1 MTDIEKLI
9 CAMQKEIKEIKEKY
23 SYSDSEV
30 TAYLQ
35 GQRDMVVDLAS
46 EWYEKG
52 GGTNAKA
59 DI

>member
-1 MTDIEKLI
+1 MTDIEELI
-9 CAMQKEIKEIKEKY
+9 CAMQKEIKERY

-35 GQRDMVVDLAS
+35 GQRDMAVDLAS

-52 GGTNAKA
+52 GGTNAKV